1 MNSGRMFFGII
12 KQDLNS
18 IIMKINANTKIAV
31 LLKQHPEALEAIVRI
46 SSKFNKLR
54 NPLLRKVIAGRTS
67 ISMASKIGGCS
78 PEDFFNALEPLG
90 FEADRTVAARNEIID
105 EAMPPYLQQTAPEQM
120 RELDVRAIIESGKD
134 PLNNILKS
142 ANNLQPGEVLNIINS
157 FEPTP
162 LRQLLGRQG
171 FESYA
176 SMKEPGVVYTYFYR
190 KEQPGNTI
198 TATQGASE
206 TVAGSA
212 ATATGSADWEQ
223 VLNRFQDRLNTI
235 DVRELP
241 MPQPMHAILE
251 ALETLPPQKALL
263 VHHKRIPVFLLPELE
278 ERKLS
283 YRIKEMDAD
292 RVELLIYRD

>member
-1 MNSGRMFFGII
+1 
-12 KQDLNS
+12 
-18 IIMKINANTKIAV
+18 MKINANTKIAV

-134 PLNNILKS
+134 PLNDILKS
-142 ANNLQPGEVLNIINS
+142 VNNLQPGEVLNIINS

-162 LRQLLGRQG
+162 LRQLLGKQG

-176 SMKEPGVVYTYFYR
+176 SMKEPGLIYTYFYL
-190 KEQPGNTI
+190 KANPDKTI
-198 TATQGASE
+198 TATQPA
-206 TVAGSA
+206 AGTA
-212 ATATGSADWEQ
+212 ATTVEPADWEQ

>member
-1 MNSGRMFFGII
+1 MT
-12 KQDLNS
+12 
-18 IIMKINANTKIAV
+18 INANTKIAV
-31 LLKQHPEALEAIVRI
+31 LLKQHPGALEAIVHI
-46 SSKFNKLR
+46 SPKFNKLR
-54 NPLLRKVIAGRTS
+54 NPILRKVIAGRTS
-67 ISMASKIGGCS
+67 ISMASKLGGCS

-90 FEADRTVAARNEIID
+90 FEVDRTVAAHNEIID
-105 EAMPPYLQQTAPEQM
+105 EAMPQYLQQAAPEQM
-120 RELDVRAIIESGKD
+120 RELDVRDIIESGKD
-134 PLNNILKS
+134 PLNNILES
-142 ANNLQPGEVLNIINS
+142 VNNLQPGEVLNIINS

-162 LRQLLGRQG
+162 LRQLLGKRG

-176 SMKEPGVVYTYFYR
+176 SMKEPGLVYTYFYK
-190 KEQPGNTI
+190 KEKQD
-198 TATQGASE
+198 
-206 TVAGSA
+206 TVHA
-212 ATATGSADWEQ
+212 ATPPFLQSVADTTGRNAAPADWEQ
-223 VLNRFQDRLNTI
+223 MLNRFQDRLNTI
-235 DVRELP
+235 DVRELS